1 MADVSAADPA
11 GGLGQDVPDIPD
23 AYVRQLEDGGSV
35 VNFVVD
41 GVHCG
46 GCVKRVERA
55 VNGLEG
61 VSNGRLNL
69 STKRLTVVFE
79 QALVRPREIV
89 SAIVGAG
96 YGARPYDPKTLET
109 QQARDEKELITCMG
123 VAGFAAANV
132 MLLSV
137 SVWAGHSGGM
147 EHATRDMFHWI
158 SGLIAMPA
166 IAYSGR
172 PFFRSAVRALRSG
185 AMNMDVPISL
195 AVLLAAAMSLAETI
209 AGAKH
214 VYFDASIMLLFFLL
228 IGRTLDM
235 KMRGRAALAAQNL
248 LALRADAATVID
260 ADGVVRAM
268 PVEALKPGMIVAVA
282 TGQRIA
288 ADGVVED
295 GLSDLDTSL
304 ITGETAPVAVA
315 PGAEVFAGTLNMS
328 GPLRVR
334 VTKGDEDTLLSE
346 IVRLMEAAEQG
357 RDTFVRIADRAA
369 RVYAP
374 AVHILAAATFIG
386 WMLLGGLAWDGA
398 LKIAI
403 AVLIITCPC
412 ALGLAV
418 PVVHVVASGRLL
430 SRGVLLKSSDALERL
445 AEVDTL
451 VFDKTGTLTH
461 GRLELDGSAL
471 DTSVPGKSALDRS
484 ALDRSALDKAATLAR
499 ASTHPLSRALA
510 QAAGPGA
517 TAEDVSEHP
526 GQGLMGTVDGTSAR
540 LGSADFV
547 GGADDASAADAMG
560 PEIWFRLGD
569 AAPVRFGFSD
579 GLREDA
585 SAVVEWAKAR
595 DMAVVLLSG
604 DRAATVEAVARQ
616 AGIEDF
622 AGELLPQDKIAR
634 LESLAASGAKVL
646 MVGDGLND
654 APALAA
660 AHVSMSP
667 ASGADVSQA
676 AADLVFQ
683 GQELAPVTVAL
694 DVADGSQRLVLENF
708 GLSLAYNVIA
718 VPIAVAGYVT
728 PLIAAIAM
736 SSSSILVIAN
746 ALRLRFLRMG
756 LPDAQGSQ
764 AAGREG
770 R

>member
-1 MADVSAADPA
+1 MADASISSGADI
-11 GGLGQDVPDIPD
+11 GQDVPDIPD
-23 AYVRQLEDGGSV
+23 SYVRALDDGGSV

-61 VSNGRLNL
+61 VANGRLNL

-79 QALVRPREIV
+79 QALVHPREIV

-123 VAGFAAANV
+123 VSGFAAANV

-147 EHATRDMFHWI
+147 EAATRDMFHWI

-166 IAYSGR
+166 IAYAGR
-172 PFFRSAVRALRSG
+172 PFFRSAVRALRVG

-195 AVLLAAAMSLAETI
+195 AVLLAAGMSLAETI

-248 LALRADAATVID
+248 LALRADAATVIGD
-260 ADGVVRAM
+260 DGVARAM
-268 PVEALKPGMIVAVA
+268 PVEALKPGMVVAVA
-282 TGQRIA
+282 TGQRVA
-288 ADGVVED
+288 ADGVVEE
-295 GLSDLDTSL
+295 GRSDLDTSL

-315 PGAEVFAGTLNMS
+315 PGADVFAGTLNMS

-334 VTKGDEDTLLSE
+334 VTKGDEATLLSE

-461 GRLELDGSAL
+461 GRLALDEAGVDPSAL
-471 DTSVPGKSALDRS
+471 QH
-484 ALDRSALDKAATLAR
+484 AATLAR

-510 QAAGPGA
+510 QAAGPGPS
-517 TAEDVSEHP
+517 AEDVSEHP
-526 GQGLMGTVDGTSAR
+526 GQGLMGTVDGQAAR
-540 LGSADFV
+540 LGSAAFV
-547 GGADDASAADAMG
+547 GDVDAAANDAAADATG
-560 PEIWFRLGD
+560 PEIWFRHGE
-569 AAPVRFGFSD
+569 AAPVRFGFLD
-579 GLREDA
+579 GLRADA
-585 SAVVEWAKAR
+585 AAVVEWATDRGMKI
-595 DMAVVLLSG
+595 VLLSG
-604 DRAATVEAVARQ
+604 DRPATVEAVARE
-616 AGIEDF
+616 AGISDF
-622 AGELLPQDKIAR
+622 AGGLLPQDKIAR
-634 LESLAASGAKVL
+634 LEDLSAAGAKVL

-694 DVADGSQRLVLENF
+694 DVARGSQRLVLENF
-708 GLSLAYNVIA
+708 GLSLAYNVVA

-736 SSSSILVIAN
+736 SSSSILVTAN
-746 ALRLRFLRMG
+746 AIRLRWGRMG
-756 LPDAQGSQ
+756 LPETAKEDAH
-764 AAGREG
+764 
-770 R
+770 

>member
-1 MADVSAADPA
+1 MVDIAAGSMQVQPGA
-11 GGLGQDVPDIPD
+11 QAAIGQDVPEVP
-23 AYVRQLEDGGSV
+23 ASYVRPLDDGSSV

-55 VNGLEG
+55 VNALAG
-61 VSNGRLNL
+61 VVNGRLNL
-69 STKRLTVVFE
+69 STKRLAVVFHPA
-79 QALVRPREIV
+79 QLTPRDVVEAV
-89 SAIVGAG
+89 VATG
-96 YGARPYDPKTLET
+96 YGARPYDPKALET
-109 QQARDEKELITCMG
+109 QQAKDEKELITCMG

-147 EHATRDMFHWI
+147 EDATRDMFHWI

-166 IAYSGR
+166 VAFAGR
-172 PFFRSAVRALRSG
+172 PFFRSAFRALRAG

-195 AVLLAAAMSLAETI
+195 AVLLAAGMSLAETI
-209 AGAKH
+209 AGAQH

-248 LALRADAATVID
+248 LALRADAATVVD
-260 ADGVVRAM
+260 EQGVARAV
-268 PVEALKPGMIVAVA
+268 PVEALTPGMVIAVA
-282 TGQRIA
+282 AGQRIA
-288 ADGVVED
+288 ADGVVDE
-295 GLSDLDTSL
+295 GRSDLDTSL
-304 ITGETAPVAVA
+304 ITGETAPVAVDA
-315 PGAEVFAGTLNMS
+315 GAQVFAGTLNMS

-334 VTKGDEDTLLSE
+334 VTAGDEDTLLSE

-386 WMLLGGLAWDGA
+386 WWLAGGLVWDEA
-398 LKIAI
+398 LKISI

-461 GRLELDGSAL
+461 GRLELDMRTLDADAL
-471 DTSVPGKSALDRS
+471 LQ
-484 ALDRSALDKAATLAR
+484 AAQLAR

-510 QAAGPGA
+510 RAAGDGV

-526 GQGLMGTVDGTSAR
+526 GQGLMGSIAGVPAR
-540 LGSADFV
+540 LGSAGFV
-547 GGADDASAADAMG
+547 GASHHETQTG

-569 AAPVRFGFSD
+569 NEPVRFAFED
-579 GLREDA
+579 GLRDD
-585 SAVVEWAKAR
+585 SADVISWAKQQGLG
-595 DMAVVLLSG
+595 VVLLSG
-604 DRAATVEAVARQ
+604 DRPATVAAIAKE
-616 AGIEDF
+616 AGIEQY
-622 AGELLPQDKIAR
+622 AGGLLPQDKIAR
-634 LESLAASGAKVL
+634 LEALATSGARVL

-660 AHVSMSP
+660 AHVSLSP
-667 ASGADVSQA
+667 ASGADVAQA

-683 GQELAPVTVAL
+683 GQALAPVVAAL
-694 DVADGSQRLVLENF
+694 DIAQNSRKLVLQNF
-708 GLSLAYNVIA
+708 GLSLAYNAVA
-718 VPIAVAGYVT
+718 VPIAIAGFVT
-728 PLIAAIAM
+728 PLIAAVAM
-736 SSSSILVIAN
+736 SSSSILVTLN
-746 ALRLRFLRMG
+746 ALRLRWSK
-756 LPDAQGSQ
+756 LPLD
-764 AAGREG
+764 RETANVQETYD
-770 R
+770 

>member
-1 MADVSAADPA
+1 MADVSISSGADI
-11 GGLGQDVPDIPD
+11 GQDVPDIPD
-23 AYVRQLEDGGSV
+23 TYVRALDDGGSV

-61 VSNGRLNL
+61 VTNGRLNL

-147 EHATRDMFHWI
+147 EAATRDMFHWI

-166 IAYSGR
+166 IAYAGR
-172 PFFRSAVRALRSG
+172 PFFRSAVRALRVG

-195 AVLLAAAMSLAETI
+195 AVLLAAGMSLAETM

-260 ADGVVRAM
+260 DDGVARAM
-268 PVEALKPGMIVAVA
+268 PVEALRPGMVVAVA
-282 TGQRIA
+282 TGQRVA
-288 ADGVVED
+288 ADGAVEE
-295 GLSDLDTSL
+295 GRSDLDTSL

-334 VTKGDEDTLLSE
+334 VTKSDEATLLSE

-386 WMLLGGLAWDGA
+386 WMLLGGLAWDGS

-461 GRLELDGSAL
+461 GRLVLDEAGVDRTAL
-471 DTSVPGKSALDRS
+471 EV
-484 ALDRSALDKAATLAR
+484 AATLAR
-499 ASTHPLSRALA
+499 ASTHPLSRALV
-510 QAAGPGA
+510 QAAGTGPQGD
-517 TAEDVSEHP
+517 DVSEHP
-526 GQGLMGTVDGTSAR
+526 GQGLMGTVDGVPAR
-540 LGSADFV
+540 LGSAAFV
-547 GGADDASAADAMG
+547 GGVDVTKSEATG
-560 PEIWFRLGD
+560 PEIWFRRGD
-569 AAPVRFGFSD
+569 AAPVRFGFLD

-585 SAVVEWAKAR
+585 SAVIEWAADRGMKI
-595 DMAVVLLSG
+595 VLLSG
-604 DRAATVEAVARQ
+604 DRPATVEAVARE
-616 AGIEDF
+616 AGISDF
-622 AGELLPQDKIAR
+622 AGGLLPQDKIAR
-634 LESLAASGAKVL
+634 LEALATQGAKVL

-694 DVADGSQRLVLENF
+694 DVARSSQRLVLENF
-708 GLSLAYNVIA
+708 GLSLAYNVVA

-736 SSSSILVIAN
+736 SSSSILVTAN
-746 ALRLRFLRMG
+746 AIRLRWGRMG
-756 LPDAQGSQ
+756 LSETAKEK
-764 AAGREG
+764 AH
-770 R
+770 

>member
-1 MADVSAADPA
+1 MGRRKATLMTDVSADGA
-11 GGLGQDVPDIPD
+11 GLGQDVPDIPD
-23 AYVRQLEDGGSV
+23 SYVRALDDGGAV
-35 VNFVVD
+35 VHFVVD

-46 GCVKRVERA
+46 GCVKKVERA
-55 VNGLEG
+55 VNGLAG
-61 VSNGRLNL
+61 VTNGRMNL
-69 STKRLTVVFE
+69 STKRLTVAFSPA
-79 QALVRPREIV
+79 QVRPRQIV

-96 YGARPYDPKTLET
+96 YGARPYDPKTLES
-109 QQARDEKELITCMG
+109 QQAREEKELITCMG

-147 EHATRDMFHWI
+147 EDATRDMFHWI

-166 IAYSGR
+166 VAYAGR
-172 PFFRSAVRALRSG
+172 PFFRSALRALRAG

-195 AVLLAAAMSLAETI
+195 AVLLAAGMSLAETI

-248 LALRADAATVID
+248 LALRADAATVIGD
-260 ADGVVRAM
+260 DGVARAL
-268 PVEALKPGMIVAVA
+268 PVEALRPGMVVAVA
-282 TGQRIA
+282 TGQRVA
-288 ADGVVED
+288 ADGIVVD
-295 GLSDLDTSL
+295 GASDLDTSL
-304 ITGETAPVAVA
+304 ITGETAPVAAA
-315 PGAEVFAGTLNMS
+315 PGTQVFAGTLNMS
-328 GPLRVR
+328 GPLRVK
-334 VTKGDEDTLLSE
+334 VTAGDDESLLSE

-357 RDTFVRIADRAA
+357 RDSFVRIADRAA

-386 WMLLGGLAWDGA
+386 WWLAGGLVWDEA

-445 AEVDTL
+445 AEVDTI

-461 GRLELDGSAL
+461 GALKLDRHEVDPHQLEL
-471 DTSVPGKSALDRS
+471 
-484 ALDRSALDKAATLAR
+484 AAQLAR

-510 QAAGPGA
+510 RAAGDGPA
-517 TAEDVSEHP
+517 LADVSEHP
-526 GQGLMGTVDGTSAR
+526 GQGLMGDVGGVPAR
-540 LGSADFV
+540 LGSAEFV
-547 GGADDASAADAMG
+547 GAGSSSDHAALG
-560 PEIWFRLGD
+560 PEIWFQAGD
-569 AAPVRFGFSD
+569 DAPVRFGFTD
-579 GLREDA
+579 TLRADAGAVIDWARLRGLD
-585 SAVVEWAKAR
+585 
-595 DMAVVLLSG
+595 VVLLSG
-604 DRAATVEAVARQ
+604 DRPGTVAAMAGQ
-616 AGIEDF
+616 AGIEAF
-622 AGELLPQDKIAR
+622 EGGLLPQDKIAR
-634 LESLAASGAKVL
+634 LEALASDGRKVL

-667 ASGADVSQA
+667 ATGADVSQA

-683 GQELAPVTVAL
+683 GQALAPVTAAI
-694 DVADGSQRLVLENF
+694 DVAGRSRQLVLENF
-708 GLSLAYNVIA
+708 GLSLAYNAVA
-718 VPIAVAGYVT
+718 VPIAVAGFVT
-728 PLIAAIAM
+728 PLIAALAM
-736 SSSSILVIAN
+736 SSSSILVTLN
-746 ALRLRFLRMG
+746 ALRLRLGHVGMKSDG
-756 LPDAQGSQ
+756 DEL
-764 AAGREG
+764 
-770 R
+770 

>member
-1 MADVSAADPA
+1 MADASVSSGVDI
-11 GGLGQDVPDIPD
+11 GQDVPDIPD
-23 AYVRQLEDGGSV
+23 TYVRALDDGGSV

-61 VSNGRLNL
+61 VANGRLNL

-123 VAGFAAANV
+123 VSGFAAANV

-166 IAYSGR
+166 IAYAGR
-172 PFFRSAVRALRSG
+172 PFFRSAVRALRVG

-195 AVLLAAAMSLAETI
+195 AVLLAAGMSLAETI

-260 ADGVVRAM
+260 DDGVARAM
-268 PVEALKPGMIVAVA
+268 PVEALKPGMVVAVA
-282 TGQRIA
+282 TGQRVA
-288 ADGVVED
+288 ADGVVEE
-295 GLSDLDTSL
+295 GRSDLETSL

-315 PGAEVFAGTLNMS
+315 PGADVFAGTLNMS

-334 VTKGDEDTLLSE
+334 VTKGDEATLLSE

-386 WMLLGGLAWDGA
+386 WMLLGGLAWDGS

-461 GRLELDGSAL
+461 GRLAL
-471 DTSVPGKSALDRS
+471 DEAGVDRTV
-484 ALDRSALDKAATLAR
+484 LERAATLAR
-499 ASTHPLSRALA
+499 ASTHPLSRGLA
-510 QAAGPGA
+510 QAAGVGA
-517 TAEDVSEHP
+517 QCDDVSEHP
-526 GQGLMGTVDGTSAR
+526 GQGLMGTVEGQAAR
-540 LGSADFV
+540 LGSAAFV
-547 GGADDASAADAMG
+547 GGVDVAESDATG
-560 PEIWFRLGD
+560 PEIWFRCGD
-569 AAPVRFGFSD
+569 AAPVRFGFLD

-585 SAVVEWAKAR
+585 SAVIDWATDRGMKI
-595 DMAVVLLSG
+595 VLLSG
-604 DRAATVEAVARQ
+604 DRLATVEAVAQ
-616 AGIEDF
+616 EAGISDF
-622 AGELLPQDKIAR
+622 AGGLLPQDKIAR
-634 LESLAASGAKVL
+634 LEELATQGAKVL

-694 DVADGSQRLVLENF
+694 DVARGSQRLVLENF
-708 GLSLAYNVIA
+708 GLSLAYNAVA

-736 SSSSILVIAN
+736 SSSSILVTAN
-746 ALRLRFLRMG
+746 AIRLRWGRMG
-756 LPDAQGSQ
+756 LPETAKEDAH
-764 AAGREG
+764 
-770 R
+770 

>member
-1 MADVSAADPA
+1 MADISAAPDAAFGP
-11 GGLGQDVPDIPD
+11 DVPDIPD
-23 AYVRQLEDGGSV
+23 SYVRALDDGGAV

-55 VNGLEG
+55 VNALAG

-69 STKRLTVVFE
+69 STKRLTVLFDRA
-79 QALVRPREIV
+79 ALAPRDIV
-89 SAIVGAG
+89 AAIVGAG
-96 YGARPYDPKTLET
+96 YGARPFDPKTLES
-109 QQARDEKELITCMG
+109 QQIRDERELITCMG

-147 EHATRDMFHWI
+147 EPATRDMFHWI

-166 IAYSGR
+166 IAYAGR
-172 PFFRSAVRALRSG
+172 PFFRSAVRALRAG

-248 LALRADAATVID
+248 LALRADAATVIGD
-260 ADGVVRAM
+260 DGVARAM
-268 PVEALKPGMIVAVA
+268 PVEALKPGMIVSVA
-282 TGQRIA
+282 AGQRIA
-288 ADGVVED
+288 ADGVVRD
-295 GLSDLDTSL
+295 GQSDLDTSL
-304 ITGETAPVAVA
+304 ITGETAPLAVA
-315 PGAEVFAGTLNMS
+315 PGEDVFAGTLNMS
-328 GPLRVR
+328 GPLRVE
-334 VTKGDEDTLLSE
+334 VTKEDDQTLLSE

-357 RDTFVRIADRAA
+357 RDKFVRIADRAA

-386 WMLLGGLAWDGA
+386 WMLMGGMAWDGA

-430 SRGVLLKSSDALERL
+430 ARGVLLKSSDALERL
-445 AEVDTL
+445 AEVDTI
-451 VFDKTGTLTH
+451 VFDKTGTLT
-461 GRLELDGSAL
+461 DGHL
-471 DTSVPGKSALDRS
+471 TLVRS
-484 ALDRSALDKAATLAR
+484 ARDMAALEAAAHLAR
-499 ASTHPLSRALA
+499 GSSHPLSRALA
-510 QAAGPGA
+510 AAAGPGSVA
-517 TAEDVSEHP
+517 DDVSEHP
-526 GQGLMGTVDGTSAR
+526 GQGLMGTLDGIPAR
-540 LGSADFV
+540 LGSAAFV
-547 GGADDASAADAMG
+547 GAPDDAAAGATG
-560 PEIWFRLGD
+560 PEIWFRKGD
-569 AAPVRFGFSD
+569 DAPVRFGFSD
-579 GLREDA
+579 RLREDA
-585 SAVVEWAKAR
+585 ADVISWAR
-595 DMAVVLLSG
+595 DRGLNTLLLSG
-604 DRAATVEAVARQ
+604 DREGTVAALARE
-616 AGIEDF
+616 AGISDF
-622 AGELLPQDKIAR
+622 AGGLLPQDKIAR
-634 LESLAASGAKVL
+634 LETLAAGGAKVL

-683 GQELAPVTVAL
+683 GHALAPVTAAL
-694 DVADGSQRLVLENF
+694 DTATRSQRLVVENF
-708 GLSLAYNVIA
+708 ALSLAYNIVA
-718 VPIAVAGYVT
+718 VPIAVAGFVT
-728 PLIAAIAM
+728 PLIAALAM
-736 SSSSILVIAN
+736 SSSSILVTVN
-746 ALRLRFLRMG
+746 ALRLRLGTLG
-756 LPDAQGSQ
+756 L
-764 AAGREG
+764 AGRDDVEP

>member
-1 MADVSAADPA
+1 MADISASGPT
-11 GGLGQDVPDIPD
+11 GTLGQDVPDIPD
-23 AYVRQLEDGGSV
+23 TYVRVLEDGGSV

-89 SAIVGAG
+89 AAVVVAG
-96 YGARPYDPKTLET
+96 YSARPYDPKTLET

-147 EHATRDMFHWI
+147 EAATRDMFHWI

-172 PFFRSAVRALRSG
+172 PFFRSAVRALRVG
-185 AMNMDVPISL
+185 TMNMDVPISL
-195 AVLLAAAMSLAETI
+195 AVLLATAMSLAETI

-228 IGRTLDM
+228 SGRRLVM
-235 KMRGRAALAAQNL
+235 KLRGRAALAAQNL
-248 LALRADAATVID
+248 LALRADAATIID
-260 ADGVVRAM
+260 ADGVARAM
-268 PVEALKPGMIVAVA
+268 PVDSLKPDMIVAVA

-295 GLSDLDTSL
+295 GHSDLDTSL

-315 PGAEVFAGTLNMS
+315 PGDEVFAGTLNMS

-374 AVHILAAATFIG
+374 AVHILATATFIG
-386 WMLLGGLAWDGA
+386 WMLLGGLAWDGS
-398 LKIAI
+398 LKTAI

-461 GRLELDGSAL
+461 GRLELD
-471 DTSVPGKSALDRS
+471 RS
-484 ALDRSALDKAATLAR
+484 TVDEAALDKAAMLAR
-499 ASTHPLSRALA
+499 ASTHPLGRALA
-510 QAAGPGA
+510 QTAGPGA
-517 TAEDVSEHP
+517 TADDVSEHP
-526 GQGLMGTVDGTSAR
+526 GQGLMGTIDGVFAR

-547 GGADDASAADAMG
+547 GGVDGAAADATG

-579 GLREDA
+579 GLRDDA
-585 SAVVEWAKAR
+585 AAIVEWAKAR

-604 DRAATVEAVARQ
+604 DRAATVDAVARE
-616 AGIEDF
+616 AGIDDF
-622 AGELLPQDKIAR
+622 AGGLLPQDKIAR
-634 LESLAASGAKVL
+634 LETLAADGAKVL

-694 DVADGSQRLVLENF
+694 DVAQGSQRLVLENF
-708 GLSLAYNVIA
+708 GLSLAYNAIA

-736 SSSSILVIAN
+736 SSSSILVTAN
-746 ALRLRFLRMG
+746 ALRLRFGRMG
-756 LPDAQGSQ
+756 LPDTRGPS
-764 AAGREG
+764 GNDEEMR
-770 R
+770 

>member
-1 MADVSAADPA
+1 MADASISSGADI
-11 GGLGQDVPDIPD
+11 GQDVPDIPD
-23 AYVRQLEDGGSV
+23 SYVRALDDGGSV

-61 VSNGRLNL
+61 VANGRLNL

-123 VAGFAAANV
+123 VSGFAAANV

-147 EHATRDMFHWI
+147 EAATRDMFHWI

-166 IAYSGR
+166 IAYAGR
-172 PFFRSAVRALRSG
+172 PFFRSAVRALRAG

-195 AVLLAAAMSLAETI
+195 AVLLAAGMSLAETI

-228 IGRTLDM
+228 IGRTLDL

-260 ADGVVRAM
+260 DDGVARAM
-268 PVEALKPGMIVAVA
+268 PVEALKPGMVVAVA
-282 TGQRIA
+282 TGQRVA
-288 ADGVVED
+288 ADGVVEE
-295 GLSDLDTSL
+295 GRSDLDTSL

-315 PGAEVFAGTLNMS
+315 PGADVFAGTLNMS

-334 VTKGDEDTLLSE
+334 VTKGDEATLLSE

-374 AVHILAAATFIG
+374 AVHILAAATFLG
-386 WMLLGGLAWDGA
+386 WLLLGGLAWDGA

-461 GRLELDGSAL
+461 GQLAL
-471 DTSVPGKSALDRS
+471 DEAGVDRTALET
-484 ALDRSALDKAATLAR
+484 AATLAR

-510 QAAGPGA
+510 HAAGAGPQCD
-517 TAEDVSEHP
+517 DVSEHP
-526 GQGLMGTVDGTSAR
+526 GQGLMGTIGGQAAR
-540 LGSADFV
+540 LGSAAFV
-547 GGADDASAADAMG
+547 GGVDVAERDATG
-560 PEIWFRLGD
+560 PEIWFRHGD
-569 AAPVRFGFSD
+569 AAPVRFGFLD

-585 SAVVEWAKAR
+585 SAVVEWASDRGMK
-595 DMAVVLLSG
+595 VVLLSG
-604 DRAATVEAVARQ
+604 DRPATVEAVARA
-616 AGIEDF
+616 AGISDF
-622 AGELLPQDKIAR
+622 AGGLLPQDKIAR
-634 LESLAASGAKVL
+634 LEDLATQGAKVL

-667 ASGADVSQA
+667 ATGADVSQA

-694 DVADGSQRLVLENF
+694 DVARGSQRLVLENF
-708 GLSLAYNVIA
+708 GLSLAYNAVA

-736 SSSSILVIAN
+736 SSSSILVTAN
-746 ALRLRFLRMG
+746 AIRLRWGRMG
-756 LPDAQGSQ
+756 LPETAKEDAH
-764 AAGREG
+764 
-770 R
+770 

>member
-1 MADVSAADPA
+1 MADASVSSGADI
-11 GGLGQDVPDIPD
+11 GQDVPDIPD
-23 AYVRQLEDGGSV
+23 TYVRALDDGGSV

-61 VSNGRLNL
+61 VANGRLNL

-123 VAGFAAANV
+123 VSGFAAANV

-166 IAYSGR
+166 IAYAGR
-172 PFFRSAVRALRSG
+172 PFFRSAVRALRVG

-195 AVLLAAAMSLAETI
+195 AVLLAAGMSLAETI

-260 ADGVVRAM
+260 DDGVARAM
-268 PVEALKPGMIVAVA
+268 PVEALKPGMVVAVA
-282 TGQRIA
+282 TGQRVA
-288 ADGVVED
+288 ADGVVEE
-295 GLSDLDTSL
+295 GRSDLDTSL

-315 PGAEVFAGTLNMS
+315 PGADVFAGTLNMS

-334 VTKGDEDTLLSE
+334 VTKGDEATLLSE

-386 WMLLGGLAWDGA
+386 WMLLGGLAWDGS

-461 GRLELDGSAL
+461 GRLAL
-471 DTSVPGKSALDRS
+471 DEAGVDRTV
-484 ALDRSALDKAATLAR
+484 LERAATLAR
-499 ASTHPLSRALA
+499 ASTHPLSRGLA
-510 QAAGPGA
+510 QAAGVGA
-517 TAEDVSEHP
+517 QCDDVSEHP
-526 GQGLMGTVDGTSAR
+526 GQGLMGTVEGQAAR
-540 LGSADFV
+540 LGSAAFV
-547 GGADDASAADAMG
+547 GGVDVAESDATG
-560 PEIWFRLGD
+560 PEIWFRCGD
-569 AAPVRFGFSD
+569 AAPLRFGFLD

-585 SAVVEWAKAR
+585 SAVIDWATDRGMKI
-595 DMAVVLLSG
+595 VLLSG
-604 DRAATVEAVARQ
+604 DRLATVEAVAQ
-616 AGIEDF
+616 EAGISDF
-622 AGELLPQDKIAR
+622 AGGLLPQDKIAR
-634 LESLAASGAKVL
+634 LEELATQGAKVL

-694 DVADGSQRLVLENF
+694 DVARGSQRLVLENF
-708 GLSLAYNVIA
+708 GLSLAYNAVA

-736 SSSSILVIAN
+736 SSSSILVTAN
-746 ALRLRFLRMG
+746 AIRLRWGRMG
-756 LPDAQGSQ
+756 LPETAKEDAH
-764 AAGREG
+764 
-770 R
+770 

>member
-1 MADVSAADPA
+1 MADASVSSGVDI
-11 GGLGQDVPDIPD
+11 GQDVPDIPD
-23 AYVRQLEDGGSV
+23 TYVRALDDGGSV

-61 VSNGRLNL
+61 VANGRLNL

-123 VAGFAAANV
+123 VSGFAAANV

-166 IAYSGR
+166 IAYAGR
-172 PFFRSAVRALRSG
+172 PFFRSAVRALRVG

-195 AVLLAAAMSLAETI
+195 AVLLAAGMSLAETI

-260 ADGVVRAM
+260 DDGVARAM
-268 PVEALKPGMIVAVA
+268 PVEALKPGMVVAVA
-282 TGQRIA
+282 TGQRVA
-288 ADGVVED
+288 ADGVVEE
-295 GLSDLDTSL
+295 GRSDLDTSL

-315 PGAEVFAGTLNMS
+315 PGADVFAGTLNMS

-334 VTKGDEDTLLSE
+334 VTKGDEATLLSE

-386 WMLLGGLAWDGA
+386 WMLLGGLAWDGS

-461 GRLELDGSAL
+461 GRLAL
-471 DTSVPGKSALDRS
+471 DEAGVDRTV
-484 ALDRSALDKAATLAR
+484 LERAATLAR
-499 ASTHPLSRALA
+499 ASTHPLSRGLA
-510 QAAGPGA
+510 QAAGVGA
-517 TAEDVSEHP
+517 QCDDVSEHP
-526 GQGLMGTVDGTSAR
+526 GQGLMGTVEGQAAR
-540 LGSADFV
+540 LGSAAFV
-547 GGADDASAADAMG
+547 GGVDVAESDATG
-560 PEIWFRLGD
+560 PEIWFRCGD
-569 AAPVRFGFSD
+569 AAPVRFGFLD

-585 SAVVEWAKAR
+585 STVIDWATDRGMKI
-595 DMAVVLLSG
+595 VLLSG
-604 DRAATVEAVARQ
+604 DRLATVEAVAQ
-616 AGIEDF
+616 EAGISDF
-622 AGELLPQDKIAR
+622 AGGLLPQDKIAR
-634 LESLAASGAKVL
+634 LEELATQGAKVL

-694 DVADGSQRLVLENF
+694 DVARGSQRLVLENF
-708 GLSLAYNVIA
+708 GLSLAYNAVA

-736 SSSSILVIAN
+736 SSSSILVTAN
-746 ALRLRFLRMG
+746 AIRLRWGRMG
-756 LPDAQGSQ
+756 LPETAKEDAH
-764 AAGREG
+764 
-770 R
+770 

>member
-1 MADVSAADPA
+1 MADASVSSGADI
-11 GGLGQDVPDIPD
+11 GQDVPDIPD
-23 AYVRQLEDGGSV
+23 TYVRALDDGGSV

-61 VSNGRLNL
+61 VANGRLNL

-123 VAGFAAANV
+123 VSGFAAANV

-166 IAYSGR
+166 IAYAGR
-172 PFFRSAVRALRSG
+172 PFFRSAVRALRVG

-195 AVLLAAAMSLAETI
+195 AVLLAAGMSLAETI

-260 ADGVVRAM
+260 DDGVARAM
-268 PVEALKPGMIVAVA
+268 PVEALKPGMVVAVA
-282 TGQRIA
+282 TGQRVA
-288 ADGVVED
+288 ADGVVEE
-295 GLSDLDTSL
+295 GRSDLDTSL

-315 PGAEVFAGTLNMS
+315 PGADVFAGTLNMS

-334 VTKGDEDTLLSE
+334 VTKGDEATLLSE

-386 WMLLGGLAWDGA
+386 WMLLGGLAWDGS

-461 GRLELDGSAL
+461 GRLAL
-471 DTSVPGKSALDRS
+471 DEAGVDRTV
-484 ALDRSALDKAATLAR
+484 LERAATLAR
-499 ASTHPLSRALA
+499 ASTHPLSRGLA
-510 QAAGPGA
+510 QAAGVGA
-517 TAEDVSEHP
+517 QCDDVSEHP
-526 GQGLMGTVDGTSAR
+526 GQGLMGTVEGQAAR
-540 LGSADFV
+540 LGSAAFV
-547 GGADDASAADAMG
+547 GGVDVAESDATG
-560 PEIWFRLGD
+560 PEIWFRCGD
-569 AAPVRFGFSD
+569 AAPVRFGFLD

-585 SAVVEWAKAR
+585 SAVIDWATDRGMKI
-595 DMAVVLLSG
+595 VLLSG
-604 DRAATVEAVARQ
+604 DRLATVEAVAQ
-616 AGIEDF
+616 EAGISDF
-622 AGELLPQDKIAR
+622 AGGLLPQDKIAR
-634 LESLAASGAKVL
+634 LEELATQGAKVL

-694 DVADGSQRLVLENF
+694 DVARGSQRLVLENF
-708 GLSLAYNVIA
+708 GLSLAYNAVA

-736 SSSSILVIAN
+736 SSSSILVTAN
-746 ALRLRFLRMG
+746 AIRLRWGRMG
-756 LPDAQGSQ
+756 LPETAKEDAH
-764 AAGREG
+764 
-770 R
+770 

>member
-1 MADVSAADPA
+1 MADVSVSSGADI
-11 GGLGQDVPDIPD
+11 GQDVPDIPD
-23 AYVRQLEDGGSV
+23 IYIRSLDDGGSV

-61 VSNGRLNL
+61 VANGRLNL

-147 EHATRDMFHWI
+147 EAATRDMFHWI

-166 IAYSGR
+166 IAYAGR
-172 PFFRSAVRALRSG
+172 PFFRSAVRALRVG

-195 AVLLAAAMSLAETI
+195 AVLLAAGMSLAETM

-248 LALRADAATVID
+248 LALRADAATVIGD
-260 ADGVVRAM
+260 DGVARAM
-268 PVEALKPGMIVAVA
+268 PVEALKPGMVVAVA
-282 TGQRIA
+282 TGQRVA
-288 ADGVVED
+288 ADGVVEE
-295 GLSDLDTSL
+295 GRSDLDTSL

-315 PGAEVFAGTLNMS
+315 PGADVFAGTLNMS

-334 VTKGDEDTLLSE
+334 VTKGDEATLLSE

-386 WMLLGGLAWDGA
+386 WMLLGGLAWDGS

-461 GRLELDGSAL
+461 GRLALDEAGVNPSAL
-471 DTSVPGKSALDRS
+471 QR
-484 ALDRSALDKAATLAR
+484 AATLAR

-510 QAAGPGA
+510 QAAGPGLS
-517 TAEDVSEHP
+517 AEDVSEHP
-526 GQGLMGTVDGTSAR
+526 GQGLMGTIDGQSAR
-540 LGSADFV
+540 LGSAAFV
-547 GGADDASAADAMG
+547 GGVDVAESDATG
-560 PEIWFRLGD
+560 PEIWFRCGD
-569 AAPVRFGFSD
+569 AAPIRFGFLD

-585 SAVVEWAKAR
+585 SAVIDWATDRGMKI
-595 DMAVVLLSG
+595 VLLSG
-604 DRAATVEAVARQ
+604 DRPATVEAVARD
-616 AGIEDF
+616 AGILDF
-622 AGELLPQDKIAR
+622 AGGLLPQDKIAR
-634 LESLAASGAKVL
+634 LEDLAAAGAKVL

-694 DVADGSQRLVLENF
+694 DVARGSQRLVLENF
-708 GLSLAYNVIA
+708 GLSLAYNVVA

-736 SSSSILVIAN
+736 SSSSILVTAN
-746 ALRLRFLRMG
+746 AIRLRWGKMG
-756 LPDAQGSQ
+756 LSEAIKEE
-764 AAGREG
+764 AR
-770 R
+770 

>member
-1 MADVSAADPA
+1 MADVAAADGA
-11 GGLGQDVPDIPD
+11 SLGQDVPDIPD
-23 AYVRQLEDGGSV
+23 TYVRALDDGGSV
-35 VNFVVD
+35 VNFVID

-172 PFFRSAVRALRSG
+172 PFFRSAVRALRAG

-248 LALRADAATVID
+248 LALRADAATVIGD
-260 ADGVVRAM
+260 DGIARAM

-282 TGQRIA
+282 TGQRVA

-386 WMLLGGLAWDGA
+386 WMLLGGLAWDGS

-461 GRLELDGSAL
+461 GRLELDRSTVRDTAL
-471 DTSVPGKSALDRS
+471 E
-484 ALDRSALDKAATLAR
+484 KAATLAR

-517 TAEDVSEHP
+517 TADDVSEHP
-526 GQGLMGTVDGTSAR
+526 GQGLMGMVDGVSAR

-547 GGADDASAADAMG
+547 GGADGAGSAAATG

-579 GLREDA
+579 GLRGDA
-585 SAVVEWAKAR
+585 AAVVEWAKAR
-595 DMAVVLLSG
+595 DMSVVLLSG
-604 DRAATVEAVARQ
+604 DRAATVDAVARE
-616 AGIEDF
+616 AGIEEF

-667 ASGADVSQA
+667 ATGADVSQA

-683 GQELAPVTVAL
+683 GHDLAPVTVAL

-746 ALRLRFLRMG
+746 ALRLRFIKMG
-756 LPDAQGSQ
+756 LPEAREGQISD
-764 AAGREG
+764 REG

>member
-1 MADVSAADPA
+1 MADASISSGADI
-11 GGLGQDVPDIPD
+11 GQDIPDIPD
-23 AYVRQLEDGGSV
+23 TYVRALDDGSSV

-61 VSNGRLNL
+61 VANGRLNL

-79 QALVRPREIV
+79 QAMVRPREIV

-109 QQARDEKELITCMG
+109 QQARDEKELITCVG

-147 EHATRDMFHWI
+147 EAATRDMFHWI

-166 IAYSGR
+166 IAYAGR
-172 PFFRSAVRALRSG
+172 PFFRSAVSALRVG

-195 AVLLAAAMSLAETI
+195 AVLLAAGMSLAETI

-260 ADGVVRAM
+260 DDGVARAM
-268 PVEALKPGMIVAVA
+268 PVEALKPGMVVAVA

-288 ADGVVED
+288 ADGVVEE
-295 GLSDLDTSL
+295 GRSDLDTSL

-315 PGAEVFAGTLNMS
+315 PGADVFAGTLNMS

-334 VTKGDEDTLLSE
+334 VTKGDEATLLSE

-386 WMLLGGLAWDGA
+386 WMLLGGLAWDGS

-461 GRLELDGSAL
+461 GRLAL
-471 DTSVPGKSALDRS
+471 DDADVDRTALER
-484 ALDRSALDKAATLAR
+484 AATLAR

-510 QAAGPGA
+510 QAAGVGPQGD
-517 TAEDVSEHP
+517 DVSEHP
-526 GQGLMGTVDGTSAR
+526 GQGLMGTVDGQAAR
-540 LGSADFV
+540 LGSAAFV
-547 GGADDASAADAMG
+547 GGIDATENDATG
-560 PEIWFRLGD
+560 PEIWFRCGD
-569 AAPVRFGFSD
+569 AAPVRFGFLD

-585 SAVVEWAKAR
+585 SAVIEWAADRGMKI
-595 DMAVVLLSG
+595 VLLSG
-604 DRAATVEAVARQ
+604 DRPATVEAVARE
-616 AGIEDF
+616 AGVSNF
-622 AGELLPQDKIAR
+622 AGGLLPQDKIAR
-634 LESLAASGAKVL
+634 LEELAGQGAKVL

-694 DVADGSQRLVLENF
+694 DVARGSQRLVLENF
-708 GLSLAYNVIA
+708 GLSLAYNVVA

-736 SSSSILVIAN
+736 SSSSILVTAN
-746 ALRLRFLRMG
+746 AIRLRWGKMG
-756 LPDAQGSQ
+756 LPETVKEDAH
-764 AAGREG
+764 
-770 R
+770 